1 MFIVLIIIVLYSLT
15 IRKLFLEKSE
25 SQTYIR
31 EIPIEDSPAYVG
43 KIIKGHVDG
52 NDIVATIL
60 DLSQKGYIKISG
72 LRLVQ

>member
-31 EIPIEDSPAYVG
+31 EIPIEDSPAYVR
-43 KIIKGHVDG
+43 KKMCII
-52 NDIVATIL
+52 
-60 DLSQKGYIKISG
+60 
-72 LRLVQ
+72 